1 MQWSEVRTLYPDQ
14 FVYLED
20 LSSHVEDGQL
30 HVEEVAIIRP
40 LANARET
47 WDAFKSAHDR
57 RFIYHTSREQIVM
70 DVVTKPLIRG
80 LEP

>member
-1 MQWSEVRTLYPDQ
+1 MLYPDQ

-20 LSSHVEDGQL
+20 LSSYVEGGHL

-40 LANARET
+40 LGNARET
-47 WDAFKSAHDR
+47 WDAFKSVHDR

-80 LEP
+80 LER

>member
-1 MQWSEVRTLYPDQ
+1 MEGG
-14 FVYLED
+14 
-20 LSSHVEDGQL
+20 HL

-40 LANARET
+40 LANDCET
-47 WDAFKSAHDR
+47 WDAIKSSHDR
-57 RFIYHTSREQIVM
+57 RFIDHTSREQIVM

>member
-14 FVYLED
+14 FVCLED
-20 LSSHVEDGQL
+20 LSTHMEDGQL
-30 HVEEVAIIRP
+30 HVEDVAIIRP
-40 LANARET
+40 LANTRET